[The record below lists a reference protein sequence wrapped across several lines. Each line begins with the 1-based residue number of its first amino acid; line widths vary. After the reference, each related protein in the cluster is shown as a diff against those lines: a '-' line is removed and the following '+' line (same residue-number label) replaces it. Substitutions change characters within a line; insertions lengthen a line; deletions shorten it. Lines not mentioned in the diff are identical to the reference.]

1 MRTLASQPA
10 APWEPLPLPGRCYSD
25 AFGSGQG
32 NARGFIV
39 SSIRQTQICLIDLF
53 IFLYIMHKYNRH
65 YCAYCTIPC
74 VYCLLSV
81 HHVHFYCFCVLT
93 GFTIPAFPSLEAA
106 KLLYASL
113 RSAVRSAVVRR
124 IAAPLVLVQFLPCRM
139 QLLQQIS
146 NSHLSRSDYVI
157 Y

>member
-10 APWEPLPLPGRCYSD
+10 APWDPLPLPGRCLSY

-32 NARGFIV
+32 NVNVFNIL
-39 SSIRQTQICLIDLF
+39 SIRQTQICLIDLF
-53 IFLYIMHKYNRH
+53 IFLYIMYKYNRH
-65 YCAYCTIPC
+65 YCAYCMISC
-74 VYCLLSV
+74 AYCLLSV

-93 GFTIPAFPSLEAA
+93 GFIAPAFPSLEVVRP
-106 KLLYASL
+106 LCASL

-124 IAAPLVLVQFLPCRM
+124 TAVQLAPVQFLPCRM
-139 QLLQQIS
+139 RLLQQIS
-146 NSHLSRSDYVI
+146 NSHLFRSGYAV

>member
-10 APWEPLPLPGRCYSD
+10 APWDPLPLPGRCLSY

-32 NARGFIV
+32 NVNVFNIL
-39 SSIRQTQICLIDLF
+39 SIRQTQICLIDLF
-53 IFLYIMHKYNRH
+53 IFIYIMYKYNRH
-65 YCAYCTIPC
+65 YCAYCMISC
-74 VYCLLSV
+74 AYCLLSV

-93 GFTIPAFPSLEAA
+93 GFIAPAFPSLEAA
-106 KLLYASL
+106 MLLCASL
-113 RSAVRSAVVRR
+113 RSVGLSAVVHHT
-124 IAAPLVLVQFLPCRM
+124 AAWLALVLFLPCHR

-146 NSHLSRSDYVI
+146 NSHLFRSGYVA

>member
-32 NARGFIV
+32 NARSFIV
-39 SSIRQTQICLIDLF
+39 PSIRQTQICLIDLF
-53 IFLYIMHKYNRH
+53 VFLYIMHKYNRH
-65 YCAYCTIPC
+65 YCAYCMVPC

-93 GFTIPAFPSLEAA
+93 GFTIPVFPSLEAV
-106 KLLYASL
+106 KRLCVSL
-113 RSAVRSAVVRR
+113 RSAGRSAVVRHT
-124 IAAPLVLVQFLPCRM
+124 AARLALVQFLPCRM
-139 QLLQQIS
+139 RLLQQIS
-146 NSHLSRSDYVI
+146 NSHLFRSGYAI

>member
-32 NARGFIV
+32 NVNVFNIL
-39 SSIRQTQICLIDLF
+39 SIRQTQICLIDLF

-81 HHVHFYCFCVLT
+81 PHVHFWCFCVLT
-93 GFTIPAFPSLEAA
+93 SSTIPAFPSLEAV
-106 KLLYASL
+106 KRLCVSL
-113 RSAVRSAVVRR
+113 RSAARSAVAVRTV
-124 IAAPLVLVQFLPCRM
+124 ALLVLVPFLPCRM
-139 QLLQQIS
+139 RLLQQILD
-146 NSHLSRSDYVI
+146 SHLFRSGYAV

>member
-32 NARGFIV
+32 NVNVFNIL
-39 SSIRQTQICLIDLF
+39 SIRQTQICLIDLF
-53 IFLYIMHKYNRH
+53 IFLYIMHNYNRH
-65 YCAYCTIPC
+65 YCAYCMILC

-81 HHVHFYCFCVLT
+81 HHVHFYRFCNLPD
-93 GFTIPAFPSLEAA
+93 FKAPAFPSLEAV
-106 KLLYASL
+106 KLLCVSL
-113 RSAVRSAVVRR
+113 RSAARFAVVRHT
-124 IAAPLVLVQFLPCRM
+124 AVWLALVQFLPCHRR
-139 QLLQQIS
+139 LLQQIS
-146 NSHLSRSDYVI
+146 NSHLFRSGYAV

>member
-10 APWEPLPLPGRCYSD
+10 APWDPLPLPCRCLSD

-32 NARGFIV
+32 NVNVFNIL
-39 SSIRQTQICLIDLF
+39 SIRQTQICLIDLF
-53 IFLYIMHKYNRH
+53 IFLYIMHKYNCH
-65 YCAYCTIPC
+65 YCAYCMISC

-81 HHVHFYCFCVLT
+81 HHVHFYRFCTLP
-93 GFTIPAFPSLEAA
+93 GFKAPAFPSLEAA
-106 KLLYASL
+106 KLLCASL
-113 RSAVRSAVVRR
+113 RSAARSAVVRR
-124 IAAPLVLVQFLPCRM
+124 TAARLALVPFLPCHR

-146 NSHLSRSDYVI
+146 NSHLFQPGYAV